1 MLDRGVWGYVAIV
14 LGLLFGLHGTTLGSL
29 WYYFGITLGE
39 WAVPSVCFV
48 GGYYGSHY
56 FINIRHLLTF
66 VESGVLVM
74 ANWEAFA
81 SA

>member
-1 MLDRGVWGYVAIV
+1 MSEGWIGGLRG
-14 LGLLFGLHGTTLGSL
+14 LGLCCDYIGIAFGLHGTTLGSL

-48 GGYYGSHY
+48 GGYYGSYY

-66 VESGVLVM
+66 VVLGVLIFVVV
-74 ANWEAFA
+74 
-81 SA
+81 